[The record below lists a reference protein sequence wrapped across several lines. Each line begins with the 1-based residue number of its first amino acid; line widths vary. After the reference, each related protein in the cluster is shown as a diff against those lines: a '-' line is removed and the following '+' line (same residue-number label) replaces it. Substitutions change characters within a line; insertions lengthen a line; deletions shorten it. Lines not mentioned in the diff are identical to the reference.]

1 MSTTT
6 AQEYDVW
13 VRRMNAQD
21 NLSPSPAEEPVSE
34 NATKDAPV
42 SHKGI
47 LSMIEEFAS
56 IASIL
61 RMGGAAIVVTSM
73 SAFLMQGWAG
83 GNDISRFY
91 MLLSQTILLALG
103 GFGLSYLL
111 KENKGARVFFGLSI
125 ISIVADMTTLG
136 ALVFSIA
143 HWGKLLN
150 HYPAF
155 AHWKAT
161 SSYDMMLAGM
171 AGVVTL
177 IPVAWFGFMVM
188 ARRSA
193 KTLALTF
200 LAANLLLLV
209 PVRESW
215 LVGVLAML
223 GVLLPVLAAR
233 LTFASDPAIRTKEGY
248 FAIATLFIP
257 ASIII
262 CRSLYLY
269 EMDALLQFMLAMTAY
284 IVLRFIGSSLA
295 GSARISHALALLSFV
310 TAGAAAQAM
319 AGLFDARTLGQFLAF
334 GLTFGA
340 IGMDIALRNPTSRQA
355 YTTFTCSVFAISV
368 LLPFISIH
376 DSASVLAFILSGAGV
391 FIAGKAMDAGKPVLM
406 GLAMMVAGIGQQ
418 LYSVIVLLD
427 FGNWFTLAVLGTSA
441 IVTASVI
448 ERHGA
453 VIKVKC
459 QKWLE
464 KVKQ

>member
-1 MSTTT
+1 MNE
-6 AQEYDVW
+6 AVARYDAW
-13 VRRMNAQD
+13 VERMNAEEGVHATTPQEHETD
-21 NLSPSPAEEPVSE
+21 ATNTTPSR
-34 NATKDAPV
+34 
-42 SHKGI
+42 KGI
-47 LSMIEEFAS
+47 IGMIEEFAS

-61 RMGGAAIVVTSM
+61 RMGGAAIVVASM

-83 GNDISRFY
+83 GNDIGRFY

-103 GFGLSYLL
+103 GFGLSYVL

-143 HWGKLLN
+143 HWGKILA

-161 SSYDMMLAGM
+161 SSVDMMMATV

-177 IPVAWFGFMVM
+177 IPIAWFGFLVM

-193 KTLALTF
+193 KALAITF

-215 LVGVLAML
+215 VVGVLAML
-223 GVLLPVLAAR
+223 GVLLPVFTAR
-233 LTFASDPAIRTKEGY
+233 RAFAQDPAIRTVEGY

-257 ASIII
+257 AGIII

-269 EMDALLQFMLAMTAY
+269 EMDSLLQFMLAMTAY
-284 IVLRFIGSSLA
+284 TVLRFIGSSLVQSPRFA
-295 GSARISHALALLSFV
+295 SKLALLSFV
-310 TAGAAAQAM
+310 TAGVAAQAIS
-319 AGLFDARTLGQFLAF
+319 GLFDPRTLGQFLAF

-340 IGMDIALRNPTSRQA
+340 LGMDIALRNPAQRQPYA
-355 YTTFTCSVFAISV
+355 TFTCGVFAMSALI
-368 LLPFISIH
+368 PFIAIH
-376 DSASVLAFILSGAGV
+376 DSASILTFILSGAGV
-391 FIAGKAMDAGKPVLM
+391 CIAGKALDAGKPVLM
-406 GLAMMVAGIGQQ
+406 GVAMMIAGIGQQ
-418 LYSVIVLLD
+418 LYSIVVLMD
-427 FGNWFTLAVLGTSA
+427 FSNWFTLAVLGTSA

-459 QKWLE
+459 QKWLNE
-464 KVKQ
+464 MKQ